1 MEGLAQIK
9 EEITQAA
16 TELADKAKLK
26 EGQIVVI
33 GCSTS
38 EVQGKKIGTA
48 SGPDIGVA
56 IYEALAAVAKE
67 KGFALAFQCCEHLNR
82 AIVTERS
89 VAERNDLYICNAVPQ
104 LHAGGAMATTAFG
117 RMADPVVVEYIKADA
132 GLDIGLFND
141 RVFLVYDYYWKTTD
155 GLLYQIDIP
164 YSAGF
169 GDIQSNIGE
178 FRFWGHELNIE
189 TRNLTG
195 EFKWNTSL
203 NLSFNKNKAIKLG
216 TNNTPIGGNNNQEDY
231 NRTEVGKPLGL
242 FYGYVYD
249 GVFMTQEEYEAGPKH
264 ASSMVGTVRMKDL
277 NGDGIIDNSDRT
289 FIGDPNPDC
298 LFGMT
303 NTFSWKNFD
312 ASLVFTGSLGG
323 DMIDATYEWT
333 ENIDGCFNVR
343 KDVAYRWRSEENPGN
358 GEIPRTR
365 TGTTELFRYTNSRW
379 VFKNNYLTLKNITV
393 GYTVPI
399 KKNPYIKG
407 VRIYGSAQ
415 NVFTVG
421 SYPGM
426 NPEANKNTSGLYQ
439 GVDHTT
445 YPVARIYTIGLNV
458 KF

>member
-1 MEGLAQIK
+1 MISYLARANYDYMGK
-9 EEITQAA
+9 Y
-16 TELADKAKLK
+16 LLSVSFRRD
-26 EGQIVVI
+26 
-33 GCSTS
+33 GCSRFGANAKFANFPS
-38 EVQGKKIGTA
+38 VSVGWLASDEAFLEQIDKLSYLKIRGSYGVVGNYNIGDYNHLATVGTA
-48 SGPDIGVA
+48 NYVFNNGITAGRALSRIGNS
-56 IYEALAAVAKE
+56 ELTWETTK
-67 KGFALAFQCCEHLNR
+67 
-82 AIVTERS
+82 S
-89 VAERNDLYICNAVPQ
+89 VDV
-104 LHAGGAMATTAFG
+104 GV
-117 RMADPVVVEYIKADA
+117 DV
-132 GLDIGLFND
+132 GLFND
-141 RVFLVYDYYWKTTD
+141 RIFLVYDYYWKTTD

-164 YSAGF
+164 YSSGF

-189 TRNLTG
+189 TKNLTG
-195 EFKWNTSL
+195 DFKWNTSL

-277 NGDGIIDNSDRT
+277 NGDNIIDNSDRT

-323 DMIDATYEWT
+323 DIIDATYEWT

-343 KDVAYRWRSEENPGN
+343 KDVANRWRSEEDPGN

-379 VFKNNYLTLKNITV
+379 VFKNNYITLKNLTV
-393 GYTVPI
+393 GYTIPV

-407 VRIYGSAQ
+407 VRVYGSAQ
-415 NVFTVG
+415 NLFTIG

-426 NPEANKNTSGLYQ
+426 NPEVNKNTSGLYQ